1 MLSIRRKVLD
11 GYLMTG
17 TFLNLGSA
25 LTAEIAGKAGFDWLL
40 IDLEHGSGDF
50 SELVHQLQAAGCTP
64 AAPIVRIAWNEA
76 PRFKRA
82 LDLGPAGIM
91 VPYVN
96 TADQARQAVEAM
108 RYPPKGIRGVA
119 SLNRACGFG
128 KSFEQYFATANDQ
141 LLTVVQ
147 IETRQ
152 AVEQAEAIAA
162 VDGVDVLFVGPTDL
176 SVSLGIARQFAHPEF
191 RKALTKVVAACRN
204 NGKAPGILLSDPEQV
219 EPLLTEGFTF
229 VGLGSDGGV
238 VSAGMQKLANIF
250 DKYRKS

>member
-11 GYLMTG
+11 GLLMSG

-25 LTAEIAGKAGFDWLL
+25 LTVEIAGKAGFDWLL
-40 IDLEHGSGDF
+40 IDMEHGSGDF

-82 LDLGPAGIM
+82 LDLGPSGIM

-96 TADQARQAVEAM
+96 TVDEARLAVAAM
-108 RYPPKGIRGVA
+108 RYPPQGIRGVA
-119 SLNRACGFG
+119 SLNRACDFG
-128 KSFEQYFATANDQ
+128 KGFEPYFTTANQQ
-141 LLTVVQ
+141 LLTIVQ
-147 IETRQ
+147 IETPQ

-176 SVSLGIARQFAHPEF
+176 SVSLGCPRQFDNPDF
-191 RKALTKVVAACRN
+191 QKALRKVVAACRKN
-204 NGKAPGILLSDPEQV
+204 RKAPGILLSRHEQV
-219 EPLLTEGFTF
+219 EPMVNEGFTF
-229 VGLGSDGGV
+229 IGLGSDGGV
-238 VSAGMQKLANIF
+238 VCEGMQKLANTF
-250 DKYRKS
+250 QKYRPS